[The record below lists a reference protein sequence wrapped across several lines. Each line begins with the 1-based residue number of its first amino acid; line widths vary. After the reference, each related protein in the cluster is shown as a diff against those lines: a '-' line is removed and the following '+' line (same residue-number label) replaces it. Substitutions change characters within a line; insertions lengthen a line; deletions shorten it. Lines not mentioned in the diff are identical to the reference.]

1 MPTWTVECSC
11 AAYVASTQI
20 VEADTEE
27 AACEAAIFA
36 ANAAMDWTPLDYT
49 GDTHCDAIARGV
61 HETAWDHDVGVPY
74 HFSEQAL
81 HASPKVADL
90 LAHAQL
96 ALAELCDRRIGLV
109 DTDVTEL
116 LVALNAELDRQ
127 DIPALAPSTAHTLLP
142 QILAQHAA
150 RQGASC

>member
-1 MPTWTVECSC
+1 MPTWTVECSY

-36 ANAAMDWTPLDYT
+36 ANAAMDWTPLDHI
-49 GDTHCDAIARGV
+49 GDTHCDAIARRV
-61 HETAWDHDVGVPY
+61 HKTAWDHDVGVPY
-74 HFSEQAL
+74 AFSEQAL
-81 HASPKVADL
+81 HAAPSISDL
-90 LAHAQL
+90 LARAQL

-109 DTDVTEL
+109 DTDVTTL
-116 LVALNAELDRQ
+116 LVAINAELDRQ

>member
-1 MPTWTVECSC
+1 MPTWTVEYSC

-27 AACEAAIFA
+27 AACEAAIFE
-36 ANAAMDWTPLDYT
+36 ANAAMDWTTLDHT

-61 HETAWDHDVGVPY
+61 HKTAWDHDVGVPY
-74 HFSEQAL
+74 AFSEQAL
-81 HASPKVADL
+81 HAAPSISDL
-90 LAHAQL
+90 LARAQL
-96 ALAELCDRRIGLV
+96 SLAELCDRRIGLV
-109 DTDVTEL
+109 DTDVTTL
-116 LVALNAELDRQ
+116 LVAINAELDRQ

>member
-90 LAHAQL
+90 LARAQL